1 MLLHR
6 LRPARRSPLTI
17 AELALALLATT
28 LLTCTAVSAQPAPA
42 TPRAAPQHAGT
53 MAKSSGPDLQGLWD
67 FTMHVGERR
76 STGFFAL
83 GPVEHGWAG
92 SITPDSTNTLAI
104 RLLTVHTVH
113 TDPARGDSVHMVVAS
128 REGDVPFFARLSRD
142 GTRMEG
148 IVHYH
153 GGAHLPMTATR
164 RLRPAPRL
172 APRP

>member
-6 LRPARRSPLTI
+6 LRPARRSALLI

-28 LLTCTAVSAQPAPA
+28 LLTCTAVGAQ
-42 TPRAAPQHAGT
+42 TAA
-53 MAKSSGPDLQGLWD
+53 AKSNGPDLQGLWD

-76 STGFFAL
+76 STGFIAL

-164 RLRPAPRL
+164 RLRPAPR
-172 APRP
+172 P

>member
-1 MLLHR
+1 MLLYR
-6 LRPARRSPLTI
+6 LRPARRAALLV

-28 LLTCTAVSAQPAPA
+28 LLTCTAVGAQSAAS
-42 TPRAAPQHAGT
+42 TPRATPPAAGT
-53 MAKSSGPDLQGLWD
+53 LAHSSGPDVQGLWD

-83 GPVEHGWAG
+83 GPVEQGWAG

-104 RLLTVHTVH
+104 RLLTVHT
-113 TDPARGDSVHMVVAS
+113 DPVRGDSIHMVVAS

-142 GTRMEG
+142 GARMEG

-164 RLRPAPRL
+164 RVRRAAHP
-172 APRP
+172 